1 MTTKRAKS
9 KTAKP
14 LVAWKGFDAN
24 LQCLGYQFEVGKTYT
39 HDGKVRA
46 CASGF
51 HACEAPFDVWSY
63 YDFETDNRFCRVH
76 LSGDT
81 DRHEGDSKIAAGTIF
96 IESEVTLGEMVRA
109 GVKYEIETAFAKAK
123 TDYATNASS
132 GDYATNASSG
142 HSATNASSGDSARNA
157 SSGHS
162 ARNASSG
169 HSARNASSGDYA
181 TNASSGDSAT
191 NASSGHSATNAS
203 SGDYATNAS
212 SGDYATN
219 ASSGHSA
226 RNASSGDY
234 ATNASSG
241 DYATNASSGHSATNE
256 ASGEKSVIAAAGL
269 YSRAKGVTGTAIALP
284 YKDNSGQIRFASGVV
299 GEDGIPADTWLK
311 AQGGKLVV
319 A

>member
-1 MTTKRAKS
+1 MPGAAAGDRRFPHLEVRMTTKRAKS

-14 LVAWKGFDAN
+14 VVAWKGFDAN

-63 YDFETDNRFCRVH
+63 YDFGTGNRFCRVH

-81 DRHEGDSKIAAGTIF
+81 DRHEGDSKIAAETIF
-96 IESEVTLGEMVRA
+96 IESEVTLGEMIRA

-123 TDYATNASS
+123 TDS
-132 GDYATNASSG
+132 ATNASSG
-142 HSATNASSGDSARNA
+142 HYARNA

-169 HSARNASSGDYA
+169 HSARNASSG
-181 TNASSGDSAT
+181 
-191 NASSGHSATNAS
+191 HSATNAS
-203 SGDYATNAS
+203 SGDYARNAS
-212 SGDYATN
+212 SGDYARNASSGDCATN

-234 ATNASSG
+234 ARNASSG
-241 DYATNASSGHSATNE
+241 DYARNE

-269 YSRAKGVTGTAIALP
+269 YSLAKGVTGTAIALP
-284 YKDNSGQIRFASGVV
+284 YKDRSGQIRFASGVV
-299 GEDGIPADTWLK
+299 GEDGVPADTWLK
-311 AQGGKLVV
+311 AQDGTLV
-319 A
+319 AA